1 VKHDGE
7 GMPLHLNLDLN
18 IASGDR
24 HRVAAVVFDAL
35 RPGRKQYG
43 ENVTF
48 PLVSDI
54 NHPPAPIRPV
64 DDERHGLLNNAI
76 GVKMRGSQIR
86 KLDPLSVR
94 NTLFDRHEIEKVMG
108 HRNLPATQQRD
119 ANTRFESRAQTRE
132 FDLSVTL
139 SGLRPCLP
147 GALAGSPCGMTTMQ
161 RLRSGG
167 TQRVILQHVT
177 VSEGGQA
184 VVAGQVGTGGPAPG
198 GRSRRWRGCFE
209 MKDDEASFAAQ

>member
-7 GMPLHLNLDLN
+7 VNLDLN

-24 HRVAAVVFDAL
+24 HRVATVVFDAL

-64 DDERHGLLNNAI
+64 DDERHGLLNNAM

-86 KLDPLSVR
+86 KLEPLSVR

-139 SGLRPCLP
+139 SGYAPACGRQAEELP
-147 GALAGSPCGMTTMQ
+147 LLPSC
-161 RLRSGG
+161 S
-167 TQRVILQHVT
+167 
-177 VSEGGQA
+177 
-184 VVAGQVGTGGPAPG
+184 
-198 GRSRRWRGCFE
+198 
-209 MKDDEASFAAQ
+209 